1 MTLAIAMFGFMEGSN
16 EEHADD
22 DMTDGGVCKTL
33 RYIATAIRS
42 AAVMGL
48 SRRLLHKA

>member
-22 DMTDGGVCKTL
+22 DMTDGAGVQDFALHSDRNQERCRHGL
-33 RYIATAIRS
+33 VSSLAT
-42 AAVMGL
+42 
-48 SRRLLHKA
+48 